1 MTEKTKLLILLS
13 GILGFAV
20 IVGTLLWINRPVP
33 VPKSLFGNLPD
44 LGGSYS
50 VVDETGVPFTEKS
63 LPGKYRIYFF
73 GFTYCPDVCPT
84 ALGTVATA
92 LDTLGKQADAFVPL
106 FVTVDPERDT
116 VDVVRDYTDAF
127 DPRIIGLT
135 GSPQQIAVITKAF
148 KIYYSKVPQGDSY
161 TMAHSG
167 LLYVM
172 NPEGK
177 LVAFF
182 SHEDTPE
189 KLAAGLR
196 EALQNRRTRS

>member
-1 MTEKTKLLILLS
+1 MTEKNKLLILLS

-20 IVGTLLWINRPVP
+20 IIGIVLWITRPVP
-33 VPKSLFGNLPD
+33 VPKTFFGNLPD

-50 VVDETGVPFTEKS
+50 VVDETGAPFTEKS

-84 ALGTVATA
+84 ALGTVAAA

-127 DPRIIGLT
+127 DSRIIGLT

-148 KIYYSKVPQGDSY
+148 KVYYSKVPQGDSY
-161 TMAHSG
+161 TMSHSG

-182 SHEDTPE
+182 NHEDTAE
-189 KLAAGLR
+189 KLAVGLR
-196 EALQNRRTRS
+196 QVLENKGARS

>member
-1 MTEKTKLLILLS
+1 MTEKNKLLILLS

-20 IVGTLLWINRPVP
+20 IIGIVLWITRPVP
-33 VPKSLFGNLPD
+33 VPKTFFGNLPD

-50 VVDETGVPFTEKS
+50 VVDETGAPFTEKS

-84 ALGTVATA
+84 ALGTVAAA

-127 DPRIIGLT
+127 DSRIIGLT

-161 TMAHSG
+161 TMGHSG

-182 SHEDTPE
+182 NHEDTAE

-196 EALQNRRTRS
+196 QVLENKGARS

>member
-1 MTEKTKLLILLS
+1 MNQKNKLVVLLL

-20 IVGTLLWINRPVP
+20 IIGTLLWVTRPEP
-33 VPKSLFGNLPD
+33 LPKTFFGNLPD

-50 VVDETGVPFTEKS
+50 VIDETGAPFTDKS

-73 GFTYCPDVCPT
+73 GFTYCPDICPT
-84 ALGTVATA
+84 ALGTVAAA
-92 LDTLGKQADAFVPL
+92 LDKIGKEADAFVPI

-116 VDVVRDYTDAF
+116 VDVVREYTDAF

-135 GSPQQIAVITKAF
+135 GSPEQIGTIAKAF
-148 KIYYSKVPQGDSY
+148 KVYYSKVPQGEGY

-167 LLYVM
+167 LFYVM

-182 SHEDTPE
+182 NHEDTVE
-189 KLAAGLR
+189 KLVIGLTQ
-196 EALQNRRTRS
+196 ALKNKGARS